1 MKEPADFTLQSN
13 IDLDNQNWAGIQ
25 SSLTVDGNYKT
36 ISNMKLKGNKSE
48 KTAGFINTTGTGAST
63 IKNLT
68 FNGVQTDITT
78 ISGGQ
83 YDGGIGA
90 IIGNAKGNVTLQ
102 RVIVKLAGDNF
113 GTKADKN
120 ALTANVGGL
129 IGKVGDNIDVVLTG
143 TSVDASATTLT
154 AYKNIGGFIGSA
166 GGNVTIKMAE
176 EDGDDPEI
184 FPTVSGLKMYV
195 TFDATEGS
203 SDVNDPYQGTTGQFI
218 GSISLYKLIQ

>member
-1 MKEPADFTLQSN
+1 MKKPADFTLQSN

-48 KTAGFINTTGTGAST
+48 KTAGFINTTGDCAST

-83 YDGGIGA
+83 YDVGIGA

-120 ALTANVGGL
+120 VLTANVGGL
-129 IGKVGDNIDVVLTG
+129 IGL
-143 TSVDASATTLT
+143 VDADKIRKKNSATMLT
-154 AYKNIGGFIGSA
+154 VLDSLKISTHTIRSLIPQLLMSKTRSGYSQSRTHSP
-166 GGNVTIKMAE
+166 GNLM
-176 EDGDDPEI
+176 
-184 FPTVSGLKMYV
+184 TV
-195 TFDATEGS
+195 
-203 SDVNDPYQGTTGQFI
+203 GTP
-218 GSISLYKLIQ
+218 S